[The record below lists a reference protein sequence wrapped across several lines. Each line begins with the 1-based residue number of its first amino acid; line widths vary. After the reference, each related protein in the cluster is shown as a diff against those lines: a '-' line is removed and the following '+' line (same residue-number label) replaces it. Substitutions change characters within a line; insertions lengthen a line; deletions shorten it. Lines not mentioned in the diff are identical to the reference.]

1 VPERKDQ
8 TFTESPHASAPL
20 APPEAYLFVVLEC
33 DRPVSG
39 SSRHCLRGVKEV
51 AVGRGDE
58 RTVVREGDRL
68 SLTIPSQWLSNEH
81 ARLRRQAGQQWVLED
96 LGSRN
101 GTSVNGQSV
110 AHSALA
116 DEDVVEVGR
125 TMLVFREALH
135 APPGEPVDLDSR
147 TTTFAQPGLG
157 TLVPGIASEMAAL
170 ASIAVSPLPVLLRGE
185 TGTGKELLARA
196 VHSISGRAGAFVP
209 VNCRAIPGELV
220 ESHLFGHTKG
230 AFSGAVRQETGFV
243 QAASGGTLFL
253 DEIGDLPAASQAA
266 LLRVLQESE
275 VVPVG
280 TTRAV
285 RVDLR
290 VVAATHQPLESLIAR
305 KVFRADLLA
314 RLDGFTFT
322 LHPLRERREDLGL
335 LVASLLQTA
344 AGSSRVPNLATAV
357 ARALLHYSWPLN
369 IRELGHCLS
378 RAYALSRG
386 GDSIELSHLPAP
398 VRSAI
403 EAKADGVARAD
414 PEAEDSR
421 LRAQLETLLVE
432 HKGNIAQVARAL
444 GKARMQVHRWLKRFD
459 IDPERYR
466 S

>member
-33 DRPVSG
+33 DRPLSG
-39 SSRHCLRGVKEV
+39 SSRHCLR
-51 AVGRGDE
+51 AVGEVILGRGEE
-58 RTVVREGDRL
+58 RAAVRDGNRL
-68 SLTIPSQWLSNEH
+68 ALTIPSQWLSNEH
-81 ARLRRQAGQQWVLED
+81 ARLRHQGEQWVLED

-110 AHSALA
+110 AHVALA
-116 DEDVVEVGR
+116 DGDVIEAGR
-125 TMLVFREALH
+125 TLLVFREALH
-135 APPGEPVDLDSR
+135 APPAEPVDIDTR
-147 TTTFAQPGLG
+147 TTQFAHPGLG
-157 TLVPGIASEMAAL
+157 TLVPGIASEMEAL
-170 ASIAVSPLPVLLRGE
+170 ASIAASPLPVLLRGE

-196 VHSISGRAGAFVP
+196 VHALSGRAGAFVP
-209 VNCRAIPGELV
+209 VNCGAIPGELV

-243 QAASGGTLFL
+243 QAAHGGTLFL

-280 TTRAV
+280 STRAV
-285 RVDLR
+285 RIDLR

-305 KVFRADLLA
+305 NVFRTDLLA
-314 RLDGFTFT
+314 RLDGFTFR

-335 LVASLLQTA
+335 LVANLLQA
-344 AGSSRVPNLATAV
+344 ASGASRVPTLATAV
-357 ARALLHYSWPLN
+357 GRALLRYSWPLN

-378 RAYALSRG
+378 RACALARG
-386 GDSIELSHLPAP
+386 GGSIELSHLPAP
-398 VRSAI
+398 VRDALDANI
-403 EAKADGVARAD
+403 DGPASTD
-414 PEAEDSR
+414 PEADDAR
-421 LRAQLETLLVE
+421 LRAQLEALLVE
-432 HKGNIAQVARAL
+432 HRGNIARVARAL
-444 GKARMQVHRWLKRFD
+444 GKARMQVHRWLKRFE